1 VQARLGYTVPFAR
14 SRQSAPESF
23 HQSQAEGN
31 LAHKE
36 RNVKVKTMVRT
47 AAPFAACIFCAAAAL
62 AQGSSAPNSA
72 TPAPKFAV
80 INIRQA
86 IVSTAEGKQTS
97 AELQSQFAA
106 RQNELENLNKQ
117 INDLQQRLAAG
128 DRTLNDEEK
137 ARLTQQGQ
145 RMTTQLD
152 RKKTEYQEDLNN
164 AQGDAIDRIGR
175 KMLDVINRYARENG
189 FVLVFNSATENSPVL
204 YNAPQADITQDI
216 IRLYD
221 QAYPVKASAT
231 PAPKP
236 KPPAQQKPQPR

>member
-1 VQARLGYTVPFAR
+1 
-14 SRQSAPESF
+14 
-23 HQSQAEGN
+23 
-31 LAHKE
+31 
-36 RNVKVKTMVRT
+36 MIRT

-62 AQGSSAPNSA
+62 AQGTSAPNPA
-72 TPAPKFAV
+72 TPGAKVAV

-117 INDLQQRLAAG
+117 INDLQQRLTAG
-128 DRTLNDEEK
+128 DRTLSDEEK

-189 FVLVFNSATENSPVL
+189 FAVVLNSATENSPVL
-204 YNAPQADITQDI
+204 YNAPQSDITQDI

-231 PAPKP
+231 PPAPRP
-236 KPPAQQKPQPR
+236 KPPVQQKPQR